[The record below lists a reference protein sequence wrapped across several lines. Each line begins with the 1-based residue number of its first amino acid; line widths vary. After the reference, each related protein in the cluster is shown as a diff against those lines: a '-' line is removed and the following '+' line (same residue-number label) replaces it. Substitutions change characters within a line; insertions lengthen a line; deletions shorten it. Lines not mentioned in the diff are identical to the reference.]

1 MWRANAS
8 GEWTPARTREIAM
21 KKMRGLALLSMLAL
35 AACGGDDTPT
45 APVVPPV
52 PITNYSGTYQN
63 SQLWLVAF
71 ERASDGWRS
80 QYYCPGNMTLAQ
92 GATNG
97 STAPITGFG
106 VVTAPCPSL
115 TFELAGTV
123 AADGTITFTADGPR
137 PLGCPSK
144 KATYSGL
151 FAGRQL
157 SARGSTSIEC
167 SGTTEGTHRFDY
179 VITAFKNN

>member
-1 MWRANAS
+1 
-8 GEWTPARTREIAM
+8 M
-21 KKMRGLALLSMLAL
+21 KMTRGLALLSMLAL
-35 AACGGDDTPT
+35 AGCGGDDTPT
-45 APVVPPV
+45 APAVPPV
-52 PITNYSGTYQN
+52 QITNYSGTYSN

-92 GATNG
+92 GATSG

-123 AADGTITFTADGPR
+123 AADGTIQFTADGPR

-144 KATYSGL
+144 KATYEGL
-151 FAGRQL
+151 FTSRGL
-157 SARGSTSIEC
+157 SARGSTSIDC
-167 SGTTEGTHRFDY
+167 SGVTEGTHRFDY
-179 VITAFKNN
+179 VITAFKTN